1 MDLITIDW
9 ETYYSRKQKYSLSS
23 MTTREYI
30 EDKRFQEIGFS
41 VKLNDAPTEWFTG
54 SDAYLAKV
62 IRELPWERAI
72 MLAHNCA
79 FDGGILKFVHG
90 IQPAMYACTVS
101 MARPYFGV
109 SVGASLAAVAR
120 ALGIGEK
127 GTEVVLADGK
137 RREDFTDW
145 EMRNYGAYCDKDVDL
160 CHRIFKLILQGGTAP
175 SGITL
180 PAMRRDELALVHETI
195 SMFCDP
201 RLVLD
206 KPMLEEYS
214 NTLEERQAQAIRDA
228 ITSAARSNPKVM
240 LEVHKAL
247 KAKKTLRQLIGSNN
261 MFADCLR
268 QCGVEP
274 PLKTSPTTGKATY
287 AFAKTDKA
295 MEELQTHENE
305 TVRLLA
311 SARVKTKSS
320 IEESRVARLITQ
332 AAFGELAVP
341 LSYCGAGQTWRWS
354 GYDKLNM
361 QNLPKKGVIRRA
373 IRARPGEKLVVAD
386 SSNIEL
392 RVNHTLAGQAESVE
406 LFHKGA
412 DLYCHFASTLYGFE
426 VIKGVH
432 DSERQLGKLSHL
444 SLGYNCGWR
453 QFQHICR
460 LNGVRLTDEEAK
472 SIVSTWRSTYSA
484 IPALWK
490 RAGFCLNAIAHGL
503 EQEIGTGG
511 LVRTA
516 KDKLITAPDHYIRF
530 PNLRRE
536 LIVEDNE
543 IKWVYDGRNKKR
555 IAIYG
560 GKVVENICQ
569 HLARNILA
577 HQQLQISRMLRTH
590 FPGWRICALVHDEF
604 VMAGPG
610 HEAEHVLAS
619 VLPIMHASPSWWPD
633 IPLAAEGSVGVT
645 YADAK

>member
-9 ETYYSRKQKYSLSS
+9 ETFYSRKQKYTLSS
-23 MTTREYI
+23 MTTREYL
-30 EDKRFQEIGFS
+30 EDPRFQEIGFS
-41 VKLNDAPTEWFTG
+41 VKLNDGPTEWFTG

-62 IRELPWERAI
+62 IRELDWERAI

-79 FDGGILKFVHG
+79 FDGAILKFKHG
-90 IQPAMYACTVS
+90 LAPAMYACTVS
-101 MARPYFGV
+101 MARPFFGV
-109 SVGASLAAVAR
+109 TVGASLAAVAR
-120 ALGIGEK
+120 ALGLGEK
-127 GTEVVLADGK
+127 GTEIIMADGK
-137 RREDFTDW
+137 RREDFSAY
-145 EMRNYGAYCDKDVDL
+145 EMQKYGGYCDKDVNL
-160 CHRIFKLILQGGTAP
+160 CHGIFKLLLRGGVAP
-175 SGITL
+175 SGIEVPATL
-180 PAMRRDELALVHETI
+180 QDELALIHETI
-195 SMFCDP
+195 SMYCDP

-206 KPMLEEYS
+206 KPLLEEYA

-228 ITSAARSNPKVM
+228 IGSAARNNPKVM

-247 KAKKTLRQLIGSNN
+247 EKKKTLRQLIGSNN

-274 PLKTSPTTGKATY
+274 PLKISPTTGNETY

-295 MEELQTHENE
+295 MEELQEHENE

-332 AAFGELAVP
+332 ADFGEFAVP

-373 IRARPGEKLVVAD
+373 IRARPGEMLVVAD

-406 LFHKGA
+406 LFRAGA
-412 DLYCHFASTLYGFE
+412 DLYRHFASTLYGFE

-432 DSERQLGKLSHL
+432 DKERQLGKLAHL

-460 LNGVRLTDEEAK
+460 LSGVRLTDADAQE
-472 SIVSTWRSTYSA
+472 IVTAWRRTYFA

-490 RAGFCLNAIAHGL
+490 RAGFCLNAVAHGI
-503 EQEIGTGG
+503 EQEVGTGG

-536 LIVEDNE
+536 LVEEDNDV
-543 IKWVYDGRNKKR
+543 KWVYDGRNKKR
-555 IAIYG
+555 TFIYG

-577 HQQLQISRMLRTH
+577 HQQLQISRMLRAN

-604 VMAGPG
+604 VMAGPA
-610 HEAEHVLAS
+610 HQAEMVLAS
-619 VLPIMHASPSWWPD
+619 VLPIMHVSPPWWPG
-633 IPLAAEGSVGVT
+633 IPLAAEGSVGMT